1 MGARKVTESGD
12 NPTSNPRD
20 LEKGQ
25 PHDRHGS
32 DSHQIRFTALCPKCK
47 SEAIQGPHSKQTL
60 RERHCQNILEF
71 YCDSCDHQWEPT
83 IGEKAN
89 VMRLID

>member
-25 PHDRHGS
+25 PHERHGS
-32 DSHQIRFTALCPKCK
+32 DSHQVGFTALCPKCK
-47 SEAIQGPHSKQTL
+47 SEAAQGPHSKEML
-60 RERHCQNILEF
+60 RELHCQNMLKF
-71 YCDSCDHQWEPT
+71 YCESCDHRWEPT
-83 IGEKAN
+83 IGEKEN
-89 VMRLID
+89 VMRLIY